1 MKYIG
6 NKTRLLP
13 FIDYVFARERVEG
26 ETFFDPFTGTT
37 SVAQHHKKKGYKVI
51 TSDIMHYSY
60 ALQYAYIKVNNYPT
74 FELLFNHGALSE
86 GETSRS
92 QPYLL
97 APEMMGEDRHTLR
110 NRARLERVISYLN
123 GLPDMKGF
131 IYENYS
137 PSGTKNKK
145 YQRQFFTDYNAM
157 KIDAIRQK
165 IQEWLDL
172 EMITE
177 EEFYIL
183 LVSLIDEA
191 DYVANMSG
199 TYGAFLKIW
208 RSVALNHLTLKAPEL
223 IPSNKEHETHLED
236 ANKLV
241 RKVEADILYIDP
253 PYNTRQYAPN
263 FHLPETIA
271 RWDNPVI
278 YGKTGLRPYDNQK
291 SEYNCRAKALLAFR
305 NLIEQSRARYIC
317 VSYNDE
323 GIIPQQ
329 DMHGVLSNK
338 GETVFYQ
345 QPYRRF
351 RTESDHERRHY
362 KRKDDRVVEYLYIVK
377 VHA

>member
-1 MKYIG
+1 
-6 NKTRLLP
+6 
-13 FIDYVFARERVEG
+13 
-26 ETFFDPFTGTT
+26 
-37 SVAQHHKKKGYKVI
+37 
-51 TSDIMHYSY
+51 
-60 ALQYAYIKVNNYPT
+60 
-74 FELLFNHGALSE
+74 
-86 GETSRS
+86 
-92 QPYLL
+92 
-97 APEMMGEDRHTLR
+97 
-110 NRARLERVISYLN
+110 
-123 GLPDMKGF
+123 
-131 IYENYS
+131 
-137 PSGTKNKK
+137 
-145 YQRQFFTDYNAM
+145 M

-165 IQEWLDL
+165 IQEWLDS

-271 RWDNPVI
+271 RWDNPAI

-329 DMHGVLSNK
+329 DMHRVLSNK

-362 KRKDDRVVEYLYIVK
+362 KRKDDRVVEYLYVVK